1 MWTAPESPTPTP
13 LASWSSG
20 AVIDCYVTNDKCKLY
35 DLINIRSSW
44 RVLIPDKLSG
54 GWLFK
59 LKNGTQINVTNYG
72 NIICTILGT
81 NGQFYYIPSEDI
93 SEDQSALTVKL
104 SGCPTPAWLTNN
116 PNLYSPREAPPLG
129 VNPAN
134 VLFIQSVL
142 ELLAN
147 GTAPA
152 APIPPSLPPVAPV
165 VPPSPPSCCAESSGH
180 TRGTSFKLG
189 KAEERF
195 NPVTQTWEMVSIE

>member
-72 NIICTILGT
+72 N
-81 NGQFYYIPSEDI
+81 
-93 SEDQSALTVKL
+93 
-104 SGCPTPAWLTNN
+104 
-116 PNLYSPREAPPLG
+116 NLYDTWDEW
-129 VNPAN
+129 
-134 VLFIQSVL
+134 SVL
-142 ELLAN
+142 LH
-147 GTAPA
+147 
-152 APIPPSLPPVAPV
+152 PI
-165 VPPSPPSCCAESSGH
+165 
-180 TRGTSFKLG
+180 RRYK
-189 KAEERF
+189 
-195 NPVTQTWEMVSIE
+195 